1 MAKKVLVVGGSG
13 FLGSHVADELTEK
26 GYEVTIFDQK
36 KSTWI
41 NDNQKF
47 IESDL
52 LDREHVIKSLEGFN
66 FVIHFAGIA
75 DIGESKEKPL
85 ETIETNIIGTAN
97 LLEGCRKNKIEK
109 FIFASSVYVFSKYGS
124 FYGKS
129 KQACELLIEEYQ
141 NEFNLDYIHVRYGSL
156 YDPRA
161 QEWNGLKK
169 YISEIIKNKQI
180 DFSGNGEEKR
190 EYIHVKDAA
199 IMTASLLE
207 SDEKNIAVNI
217 TGHQVISTL
226 DLFKLIFEVLQLE
239 EKINLS
245 KESNVVSHYK
255 ISPYS
260 FQPKESKKLVPKK
273 FIDIGQGVLEII
285 HEIEDFMNYF

>member
-1 MAKKVLVVGGSG
+1 MAKKALVVGGSG

-26 GYEVTIFDQK
+26 GYEVTIFDRK

-97 LLEGCRKNKIEK
+97 LLEGCRQNKIEK

-156 YDPRA
+156 YGPRA

-180 DFSGNGEEKR
+180 DFSVNGEEKR

-207 SDEKNIAVNI
+207 SEEKNIAVNI

-226 DLFKLIFEVLQLE
+226 DLFKLIFEVLQLD

-245 KESNVVSHYK
+245 KESKVVSHYK

-285 HEIEDFMNYF
+285 HEIEDSKN

>member
-75 DIGESKEKPL
+75 DIGESKEKPIV
-85 ETIETNIIGTAN
+85 TIETNIIGTAN

-156 YDPRA
+156 YGPRA

-207 SDEKNIAVNI
+207 SNEKNIAVNI

-273 FIDIGQGVLEII
+273 FIDIGQGLSLI
-285 HEIEDFMNYF
+285 HI

>member
-26 GYEVTIFDQK
+26 GYDVTIFDQK

-156 YDPRA
+156 YGPRA

-207 SDEKNIAVNI
+207 SEEKNIAVNI

-285 HEIEDFMNYF
+285 HEIEDSKN

>member
-156 YDPRA
+156 YGPRA
-161 QEWNGLKK
+161 QEGNGLKE
-169 YISEIIKNKQI
+169 YGAEIIKNKQI

-285 HEIEDFMNYF
+285 HEIEDSKN

>member
-13 FLGSHVADELTEK
+13 FLGSHVADELTER

-52 LDREHVIKSLEGFN
+52 LNREHVIKSLEGFN

-156 YDPRA
+156 YGPRA

-285 HEIEDFMNYF
+285 HEIEDSKN

>member
-129 KQACELLIEEYQ
+129 KQACELLIEEYK

-156 YDPRA
+156 YGPRA

-285 HEIEDFMNYF
+285 HEIEDSKN

>member
-1 MAKKVLVVGGSG
+1 MTNKTVLVVGGSG
-13 FLGSHVADELTEK
+13 FLGSHVADELTNK
-26 GYEVTIFDQK
+26 GFKVTIFDQK
-36 KSTWI
+36 KSKWI
-41 NDNQKF
+41 NKNQNF
-47 IESDL
+47 IKSNL
-52 LDREHVIKSLEGFN
+52 LDREHVIEVMKDFN
-66 FVIHFAGIA
+66 YVIHFAGIA
-75 DIGESKEKPL
+75 DIGESKKRPI

-97 LLEGCRKNKIEK
+97 LLEGARINKIEK

-156 YDPRA
+156 YGPRA

-169 YISEIIKNKQI
+169 YISEIIVNKKI
-180 DFSGNGEEKR
+180 NFLGNGEEKR

-199 IMTASLLE
+199 IMTADLLE
-207 SDEKNIAVNI
+207 SEEKNIAVNI
-217 TGHQVISTL
+217 TGQQVISTL

-239 EKINLS
+239 ENIHLS
-245 KESNVVSHYK
+245 EESRVVSHYK

-285 HEIEDFMNYF
+285 HEIEDAKN

>member
-156 YDPRA
+156 YGPRA

-207 SDEKNIAVNI
+207 SNEKNIAVNI

-285 HEIEDFMNYF
+285 HEIEDSKN

>member
-156 YDPRA
+156 YGPRA

-180 DFSGNGEEKR
+180 EFSGNGEEKR

-285 HEIEDFMNYF
+285 HEIEDSKN

>member
-156 YDPRA
+156 YGPRA

-217 TGHQVISTL
+217 TGHQVISTM

-285 HEIEDFMNYF
+285 HEIEDSKN

>member
-52 LDREHVIKSLEGFN
+52 LDREHVIKCLEGFN

-156 YDPRA
+156 YGPRA

-285 HEIEDFMNYF
+285 HEIEDSKN

>member
-1 MAKKVLVVGGSG
+1 MVKKVLVVGGSG

-156 YDPRA
+156 YGPRA

-285 HEIEDFMNYF
+285 HEIEDSKN

>member
-47 IESDL
+47 IASDL
-52 LDREHVIKSLEGFN
+52 LDSEHVIKSLEGFN

-156 YDPRA
+156 YGPRA

-285 HEIEDFMNYF
+285 HEIEDSKN

>member
-13 FLGSHVADELTEK
+13 FLGSHVADELAEK

-156 YDPRA
+156 YGPRA

-285 HEIEDFMNYF
+285 HEIEDSKN

>member
-156 YDPRA
+156 YGPRA

-207 SDEKNIAVNI
+207 SEEKNIAVNI

-226 DLFKLIFEVLQLE
+226 DLFKLIFEVLQLD

-245 KESNVVSHYK
+245 KESKVVSHYK

-285 HEIEDFMNYF
+285 HEIEDSKN

>member
-156 YDPRA
+156 YGPRA

-169 YISEIIKNKQI
+169 YISEIIKSKQI

-285 HEIEDFMNYF
+285 HEIEDSKN

>member
-52 LDREHVIKSLEGFN
+52 LDREHLIKSLEGFN

-156 YDPRA
+156 YGPRA

-245 KESNVVSHYK
+245 KESKVVSHYK

-285 HEIEDFMNYF
+285 HEIEDSKN

>member
-156 YDPRA
+156 YGPRA

-273 FIDIGQGVLEII
+273 SIDIGQGVLEII
-285 HEIEDFMNYF
+285 HEIEDSKN

>member
-47 IESDL
+47 IESVL

-156 YDPRA
+156 YGPRA

-199 IMTASLLE
+199 IMTANLLE

-285 HEIEDFMNYF
+285 HEIEDSKN

>member
-141 NEFNLDYIHVRYGSL
+141 NEFSLDYIHVRYGSL
-156 YDPRA
+156 YGPRA

-217 TGHQVISTL
+217 TGHQVVSTL

-285 HEIEDFMNYF
+285 HEIEDSKN

>member
-36 KSTWI
+36 KSSWI

-156 YDPRA
+156 YGPRA

-245 KESNVVSHYK
+245 EESNVVSHYK

-285 HEIEDFMNYF
+285 HEIEDSKN

>member
-156 YDPRA
+156 YGPRA

-169 YISEIIKNKQI
+169 YISEIKKNKQI

-285 HEIEDFMNYF
+285 HEIEDSKN

>member
-36 KSTWI
+36 KSTWM

-156 YDPRA
+156 YGPRA

-285 HEIEDFMNYF
+285 HEIEDSKN

>member
-156 YDPRA
+156 YGPRA

-217 TGHQVISTL
+217 TGHQVVSTL

-285 HEIEDFMNYF
+285 HEIEDSKN

>member
-1 MAKKVLVVGGSG
+1 MAKRVLVVGGSG

-52 LDREHVIKSLEGFN
+52 LNREHVIKSLEGFN

-156 YDPRA
+156 YGPRA

-207 SDEKNIAVNI
+207 SNEKNIAVNI

-285 HEIEDFMNYF
+285 HEIEDSKN

>member
-156 YDPRA
+156 YGPRA

-217 TGHQVISTL
+217 TGHQVISTM

-239 EKINLS
+239 ENINLS

-285 HEIEDFMNYF
+285 HEIEDSKN

>member
-75 DIGESKEKPL
+75 DIGESKQKPL

-156 YDPRA
+156 YGPRA

-285 HEIEDFMNYF
+285 KEIKFKND

>member
-66 FVIHFAGIA
+66 SVIHFAGIA

-156 YDPRA
+156 YGPRA

-245 KESNVVSHYK
+245 KESNVASHYK

-285 HEIEDFMNYF
+285 HEIEDSKN

>member
-141 NEFNLDYIHVRYGSL
+141 NEFDLDYIHVRYGSL
-156 YDPRA
+156 YGPRA

-217 TGHQVISTL
+217 TGHQVVSTL

-285 HEIEDFMNYF
+285 HEIEDSKN

>member
-26 GYEVTIFDQK
+26 GYEVTIFDRK

-156 YDPRA
+156 YGPRA

-207 SDEKNIAVNI
+207 SEEKNIAVNI

-226 DLFKLIFEVLQLE
+226 DLFKLIFEVLQLD

-245 KESNVVSHYK
+245 KESKVVSHYK

-285 HEIEDFMNYF
+285 HEIEDSKN

>member
-156 YDPRA
+156 YGPRA

-285 HEIEDFMNYF
+285 KEIKFKND

>member
-75 DIGESKEKPL
+75 DIGESKQKPL

-156 YDPRA
+156 YGPRA

-217 TGHQVISTL
+217 TGHQVVSTL

-285 HEIEDFMNYF
+285 KEIKFKND

>member
-156 YDPRA
+156 YGPRA

-169 YISEIIKNKQI
+169 YISEKIKNKQI

-285 HEIEDFMNYF
+285 HEIEDSKN

>member
-156 YDPRA
+156 YGPRA

-199 IMTASLLE
+199 IMTASVLE

-285 HEIEDFMNYF
+285 HEIEDSKN

>member
-13 FLGSHVADELTEK
+13 FLGSHVADELIEK

-52 LDREHVIKSLEGFN
+52 LDREHVIESIEGFN

-97 LLEGCRKNKIEK
+97 LLEGCRKNKIER

-141 NEFNLDYIHVRYGSL
+141 NEFSLDYIHVRYGSL
-156 YDPRA
+156 YGPRA

-285 HEIEDFMNYF
+285 HEIEDSKN

>member
-109 FIFASSVYVFSKYGS
+109 YIFASSVYVFSKYGS

-156 YDPRA
+156 YGPRA

-285 HEIEDFMNYF
+285 HEIEDSKN

>member
-156 YDPRA
+156 YGPRA

-273 FIDIGQGVLEII
+273 FIDIGQGVLETI
-285 HEIEDFMNYF
+285 HEIEDSKN